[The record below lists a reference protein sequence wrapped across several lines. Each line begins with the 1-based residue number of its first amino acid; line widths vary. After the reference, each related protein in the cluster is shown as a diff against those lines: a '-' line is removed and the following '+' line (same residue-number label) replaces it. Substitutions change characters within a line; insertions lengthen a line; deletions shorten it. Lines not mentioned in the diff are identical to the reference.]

1 MDTKIVVTILLFLSL
16 RICIPKILDYFIAR
30 AWIFYVRIFF
40 NLIFL
45 FIICLET
52 VFNAE
57 SAFKM
62 IKGVYNLFIF
72 NEKLNKNEGLC
83 VA

>member
-1 MDTKIVVTILLFLSL
+1 MRF
-16 RICIPKILDYFIAR
+16 
-30 AWIFYVRIFF
+30 FF

-45 FIICLET
+45 FIVCLET

-72 NEKLNKNEGLC
+72 NEKLNKTEGLC